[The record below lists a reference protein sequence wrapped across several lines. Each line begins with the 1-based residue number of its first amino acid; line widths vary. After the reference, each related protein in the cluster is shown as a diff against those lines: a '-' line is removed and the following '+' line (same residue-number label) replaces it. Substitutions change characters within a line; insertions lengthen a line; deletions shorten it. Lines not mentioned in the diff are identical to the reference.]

1 MSKERQLTRRPS
13 ESDTPLAQ
21 DTFDLTAMR
30 SMAEK
35 IKDLKVFMEKNL
47 EQGLNKDW
55 EYAHI
60 IWKRELRKGDD
71 AKPCLLDPGVAKIMN
86 FMTVRPRHRIIEK
99 EIDTQT
105 MQLRYVVAVEI
116 VPFLPIMYHNP
127 VTNAMEPIYPVIAE
141 GLGSATTREKR
152 YKVRFEWMKE
162 RDLKVE
168 GWTADELKRYTEE
181 NPDKYKEKSDPKYDN
196 LYYMPTA
203 ESLGLDNTL
212 LKMAAK
218 RGNLDAVFQLPGV
231 AGRYSQEADKLS
243 EEESA
248 TSPSEKE
255 RSTPPLSAPLVA
267 QGPVSTPPSTP
278 TEEPRPAEK
287 PSLKSVDLND
297 PVERVIADIQAVNRG
312 LSRAQIV
319 AKIGEEK
326 AKAAG
331 LLTDEA
337 AAYLVASTLG
347 VKQSEDSTWNKVKA
361 QASTLKEKGIDN
373 ATVAEKDAF
382 AATANQLMKEGSIP
396 VTPGFKSASE
406 LPKMPDTF
414 RLGEKAAYTAD
425 YIVESYSQQ
434 PDAVRAMIY
443 AEMQE
448 SHLSDSEA
456 AAQVQRRFNE
466 RSEPPEEKPTVEEIE
481 TALSTAGV
489 DPARVNISPE
499 ADEVQPKKFLGDD
512 FMRFND
518 TLKPLGFEWI
528 SDGKN
533 SRWVRKG

>member
-1 MSKERQLTRRPS
+1 MSKTPLARRMG

-60 IWKRELRKGDD
+60 IWKRELKKGDD

-168 GWTADELKRYTEE
+168 GWTADELRKYVEE

-231 AGRYSQEADKLS
+231 AGRYSQEADKLT
-243 EEESA
+243 EEE
-248 TSPSEKE
+248 PI
-255 RSTPPLSAPLVA
+255 TPPAA
-267 QGPVSTPPSTP
+267 QSPVSTPPSAP
-278 TEEPRPAEK
+278 STEEAKPAEK
-287 PSLKSVDLND
+287 PNLKSVNLDD
-297 PVERVIADIQAVNRG
+297 PVEKVIADIQAKNRG
-312 LSRAQIV
+312 LSRAQIL
-319 AKIGEEK
+319 AKIAEEK

-347 VKQSEDSTWNKVKA
+347 VERPES
-361 QASTLKEKGIDN
+361 G
-373 ATVAEKDAF
+373 
-382 AATANQLMKEGSIP
+382 
-396 VTPGFKSASE
+396 GFKSASE
-406 LPKMPDTF
+406 LPKMPEGF

-425 YIVESYSQQ
+425 FIVENYDKQL
-434 PDAVRAMIY
+434 DEVRAMIY
-443 AEMQE
+443 AEMTDTKI
-448 SHLSDSEA
+448 SDDEA
-456 AAQVQRRFNE
+456 ATVIQRRFELRNK
-466 RSEPPEEKPTVEEIE
+466 PPEEGLSVEDVEK
-481 TALSTAGV
+481 ALDAAKLDSMRL
-489 DPARVNISPE
+489 DISPD
-499 ADEVQPKKFLGDD
+499 AGKIQPKKFLDD
-512 FMRFND
+512 WSNFNSV
-518 TLKPLGFEWI
+518 LKPLGFEWVR
-528 SDGKN
+528 DGRN
-533 SRWVRKG
+533 GRWERKG